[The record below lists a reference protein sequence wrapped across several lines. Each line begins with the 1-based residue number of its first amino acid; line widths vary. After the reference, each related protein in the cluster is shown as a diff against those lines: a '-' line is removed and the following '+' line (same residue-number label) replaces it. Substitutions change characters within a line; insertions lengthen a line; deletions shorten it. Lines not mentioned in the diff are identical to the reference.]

1 MGCLASRMLSL
12 QGFSLGD
19 EWPYLLFSHVFARS
33 FKLLLGK
40 VFTLIP
46 KEALKGLLVSRLCPA
61 KSQWENILKL
71 PVSVFQG
78 DLTGWI
84 PNCFFKN
91 LGNFVLR

>member
-19 EWPYLLFSHVFARS
+19 EWHYLLFSHVFAHS
-33 FKLLLGK
+33 FKLLFGK

-61 KSQWENILKL
+61 VGKVGGKTS
-71 PVSVFQG
+71 S
-78 DLTGWI
+78 
-84 PNCFFKN
+84 
-91 LGNFVLR
+91 NFLCLYFREI